1 MSSSNRKP
9 YLTAAAIDQAFLNA
23 AGDNL
28 SNQIELIVDIQAP
41 DGSTIRASDR
51 NKYVGEH
58 FYEALTNFPDVT
70 RTIGEFLGQGIVFSE
85 MTFELS
91 NADGR
96 YNKFLPGGADFG
108 GWIGRSVIVS
118 IGLRDVASSYVAIFR
133 GVVTE
138 EGGFSRSVKSITIKA
153 RDSLEKINVSFPPD
167 IFTQSTYPK
176 AVDDLWG

>member
-1 MSSSNRKP
+1 MS
-9 YLTAAAIDQAFLNA
+9 
-23 AGDNL
+23 
-28 SNQIELIVDIQAP
+28 
-41 DGSTIRASDR
+41 
-51 NKYVGEH
+51 
-58 FYEALTNFPDVT
+58 
-70 RTIGEFLGQGIVFSE
+70 
-85 MTFELS
+85 FELS

-167 IFTQSTYPK
+167 VFTQSTYPK
-176 AVDDLWG
+176 AVDDLWGKTIPLIYGDWTVNVLPGVASVPANVVNGADIFVNGHRDSFSKPLNSSHLHGSKS